1 MIVSQKSKSGTFCV
15 FIISIILPFIFM
27 LPVFLE
33 IQNLVGPALIGDNL
47 GVWLSHLSLLDW
59 YIENSILSGVDYFTH
74 GGASEI
80 FLRINLPNHNPII
93 LFLLLIF
100 DVDSPNDAYALYYIT
115 WYIFAAISAFYTMK
129 LFKFFGAPL
138 YLGIAAAI
146 LLTLGA
152 FQLTAQYFVF
162 LIASWTLPVAI
173 YSVLAFFRKQ
183 SINAFVQAILA
194 LLLCLFSGYLP
205 IGLTLF
211 IIVNCIGL
219 LYLFSDPRV
228 KIFNF
233 TTFKTMIIKFSPSI
247 FAALIA
253 FPIYLSVVLRIDRA
267 KIWTPSGI
275 DNISHNFGARTH
287 EFLRIFSPSFQTQ
300 YPQVENEYLLGL
312 IFIVCVVLAVIYVK
326 RIPAFFGNKLN
337 RFSALAAVFF
347 VIGWFPIYGDHTV
360 FSEFYH
366 ALPILGSLR
375 IFQRNII
382 WAAPLLSLFVPVALY
397 ILIRTV
403 PKQALRYALIGS
415 IFSII
420 LCAILFAH
428 SGKEVVNFGTGGV
441 IRGTIIIELLYLI
454 SALACMLIMRR
465 HLAIPIVCALM
476 TLPALNHVYEL
487 YTHGHTNRIMFD
499 KRTQFLITDHLL
511 AHSDKELIRLID
523 MSPDFAGQPPK
534 NHSWLSVNQT
544 APRVISSFVGH
555 DLHGAVGGEYP
566 GWTGSWQIIN
576 GKHYY
581 IPQWRSMADVEAE
594 FVLYDVSRENSDD
607 LPGSAELRA
616 HLDLSDSTKILNLPQ
631 IGLRLAPLKYDRS
644 DHQYDFNNGIFGVM
658 GSTNN
663 ITADTNFATKST
675 LILDSDEQT
684 TIKYLLWPKDNS
696 LKFYVNDREITEL
709 KRVNGLAVF
718 ELPAGQNKVEVIYV
732 NWLYSFGLY
741 LYLFAFIAGFII
753 LLVPT
758 ARRLYAKFPISKH
771 KRISL
776 KI

>member
-1 MIVSQKSKSGTFCV
+1 M
-15 FIISIILPFIFM
+15 
-27 LPVFLE
+27 
-33 IQNLVGPALIGDNL
+33 
-47 GVWLSHLSLLDW
+47 
-59 YIENSILSGVDYFTH
+59 
-74 GGASEI
+74 
-80 FLRINLPNHNPII
+80 
-93 LFLLLIF
+93 
-100 DVDSPNDAYALYYIT
+100 
-115 WYIFAAISAFYTMK
+115 
-129 LFKFFGAPL
+129 
-138 YLGIAAAI
+138 
-146 LLTLGA
+146 
-152 FQLTAQYFVF
+152 
-162 LIASWTLPVAI
+162 
-173 YSVLAFFRKQ
+173 
-183 SINAFVQAILA
+183 
-194 LLLCLFSGYLP
+194 
-205 IGLTLF
+205 
-211 IIVNCIGL
+211 
-219 LYLFSDPRV
+219 
-228 KIFNF
+228 
-233 TTFKTMIIKFSPSI
+233 
-247 FAALIA
+247 
-253 FPIYLSVVLRIDRA
+253 
-267 KIWTPSGI
+267 
-275 DNISHNFGARTH
+275 
-287 EFLRIFSPSFQTQ
+287 
-300 YPQVENEYLLGL
+300 
-312 IFIVCVVLAVIYVK
+312 
-326 RIPAFFGNKLN
+326 
-337 RFSALAAVFF
+337 
-347 VIGWFPIYGDHTV
+347 
-360 FSEFYH
+360 
-366 ALPILGSLR
+366 
-375 IFQRNII
+375 
-382 WAAPLLSLFVPVALY
+382 
-397 ILIRTV
+397 
-403 PKQALRYALIGS
+403 
-415 IFSII
+415 
-420 LCAILFAH
+420 FAH

-741 LYLFAFIAGFII
+741 LYLFAFIAGFMF
-753 LLVPT
+753 LVVSA
-758 ARRLYAKFPISKH
+758 ARRLYQNFPILNGS
-771 KRISL
+771 RTSL
-776 KI
+776 KVNSAP